1 MDRGVQGERAP
12 RHTPGR
18 SLDRAIARG
27 YNAPMAIQRTLLG
40 LIAAVAVLG
49 FAFAA
54 VSTSD
59 FASHLDRQVHGIHC
73 SLIPGGGTLDTRG
86 TSGCHV
92 TLMSPYSSVMRDSVW
107 GGIPVAL
114 PAMGVFAFLVFA
126 ALSVLFLGKA
136 RDVRALTGLTLA
148 TSIPFLT
155 SLVMGWISLSQLDA
169 ACKLCIG
176 IYVTSTLAFV
186 LAIVA
191 LVRAPKLAAAPPR
204 TESADETIRD
214 DDMSTDPVDAV
225 AATLEAPTPKLK
237 LASASDM
244 DRRIHARKLARRGL
258 DQPSDAPLSWAV
270 VGLAA
275 LLGIAFVTL
284 PMMAY
289 AAGAPDFD
297 RFVGACGTLEN
308 REGEGEVLVAIGPQ
322 SRDVEMIEVLDPLCP
337 SCRGF
342 EARFGAHRAAEE
354 VSRRALLF
362 PLDSE
367 CNWMVSEAVH
377 PGACVLSEAILCA
390 DDDAEEVL
398 AWAFEHQDEL
408 RRSHEDG
415 ASAEEASAAITRAVR
430 ERFPAIADCI
440 GTPRVRARLNRALR
454 FAVQNELPVLTPQ
467 VYVGGTR
474 LCDED
479 TDLGL
484 DYVLSRL
491 LDREEGGAR

>member
-1 MDRGVQGERAP
+1 
-12 RHTPGR
+12 
-18 SLDRAIARG
+18 
-27 YNAPMAIQRTLLG
+27 MATQRTLLG
-40 LIAAVAVLG
+40 LVAAMAVLG

-73 SLIPGGGTLDTRG
+73 SLIPGGGVLDTRG

-136 RDVRALTGLTLA
+136 RDVRALTGVSLA
-148 TSIPFLT
+148 TAIPFVT
-155 SLVMGWISLSQLDA
+155 SIVMGWISLRELDA

-176 IYVTSTLAFV
+176 IYVTSTLSFLFAV
-186 LAIVA
+186 IAQ
-191 LVRAPKLAAAPPR
+191 VRAPRLAAARPP
-204 TESADETIRD
+204 TESADATIRD
-214 DDMSTDPVDAV
+214 DEASTDPVDAV
-225 AATLEAPTPKLK
+225 AATLEAPTPQLK
-237 LASASDM
+237 LASASEM
-244 DRRIHARKLARRGL
+244 DRKIHARKLARRGL
-258 DQPSDAPLSWAV
+258 DQPVEAPLSWAV
-270 VGLAA
+270 VALAA
-275 LLGIAFVTL
+275 LLGVAFVTL

-297 RFVGACGTLEN
+297 RFVGACGTLAD
-308 REGEGEVLVAIGPQ
+308 REGADEVLVSIGPQ

-342 EARFGAHRAAEE
+342 EARFGAHRAADE

-408 RRSHEDG
+408 RATHEDG
-415 ASAEEASAAITRAVR
+415 ASAEEAAAAITRAVR
-430 ERFPAIADCI
+430 ARFPALSDCI

>member
-1 MDRGVQGERAP
+1 
-12 RHTPGR
+12 
-18 SLDRAIARG
+18 
-27 YNAPMAIQRTLLG
+27 MALQRTLLG
-40 LIAAVAVLG
+40 LVAAAAVFG
-49 FAFAA
+49 FLFAA

-73 SLIPGGGTLDTRG
+73 SLIPGGGDLDTRG

-92 TLMSPYSSVMRDSVW
+92 TLMSPYSSIMRDTVW

-114 PAMGVFAFLVFA
+114 PAVGVFSFLIFA
-126 ALSVLFLGKA
+126 ALGILVLGRG
-136 RDVRALTGLTLA
+136 RDVRALSGLVLA
-148 TSIPFLT
+148 TAIPFIT
-155 SLVMGWISLSQLDA
+155 SVVMGWISMNELGA

-176 IYVTSTLAFV
+176 IYVSSTVAFLLSVVLLVMGTRKVAPTSDGNADATLQDDT
-186 LAIVA
+186 LGDGET
-191 LVRAPKLAAAPPR
+191 
-204 TESADETIRD
+204 TE
-214 DDMSTDPVDAV
+214 PVDAA
-225 AATLEAPTPKLK
+225 AATEEAPGKLK
-237 LASASDM
+237 LATASEM
-244 DRRIHARKLARRGL
+244 DRRIQVRRVERRGL
-258 DQPSDAPLSWAV
+258 TRTPESPLAWSVIAI
-270 VGLAA
+270 AA
-275 LLGIAFVTL
+275 LLGVAFVTL

-289 AAGAPDFD
+289 ASGAPDFD
-297 RFVGACGTLEN
+297 RFVGACGTLAN
-308 REGEGEVLVAIGPQ
+308 HEGEDEVLVAIGPQ
-322 SRDVEMIEVLDPLCP
+322 TREVEMIEVLDPLCP

-342 EARFGAHRAAEE
+342 EARFGAHRAADE

-367 CNWMVSEAVH
+367 CNWMVEEAVH

-398 AWAFEHQDEL
+398 AWAFDHQDEL
-408 RRSHEDG
+408 RTASEDEG
-415 ASAEEASAAITRAVR
+415 APAITRAVR
-430 ERFPAIADCI
+430 ERFPALSDCI

-491 LDREEGGAR
+491 LDREEGGE

>member
-1 MDRGVQGERAP
+1 
-12 RHTPGR
+12 
-18 SLDRAIARG
+18 
-27 YNAPMAIQRTLLG
+27 MALQRIFLG
-40 LIAAVAVLG
+40 LIAVAAVFG

-59 FASHLDRQVHGIHC
+59 FTSHLDRQVHGIHC
-73 SLIPGGGTLDTRG
+73 SLIPGGGELDTRG

-92 TLMSPYSSVMRDSVW
+92 TLMSPYSSILRDSVW

-114 PAMGVFAFLVFA
+114 PAMGVFGFLVFA
-126 ALSVLFLGKA
+126 ALGILILGRE
-136 RDVRALTGLTLA
+136 RDVRALLGLVLA
-148 TSIPFLT
+148 SAIPFGT
-155 SLVMGWISLSQLDA
+155 SLVMGWISYSELGA

-176 IYVTSTLAFV
+176 IYTASTFAFV

-191 LVRAPKLAAAPPR
+191 LVRGSRKVAPLPTNDDATMRDDELDEAVDAAAA
-204 TESADETIRD
+204 TE
-214 DDMSTDPVDAV
+214 
-225 AATLEAPTPKLK
+225 EAPGKLK
-237 LASASDM
+237 LATASAM
-244 DRRIHARKLARRGL
+244 DRRIAARRTARRLG
-258 DQPSDAPLSWAV
+258 PSNEAPLSW
-270 VGLAA
+270 GIFGIAA
-275 LLGIAFVTL
+275 LLGVAFVTL

-289 AAGAPDFD
+289 ASGAPDFD

-308 REGEGEVLVAIGPQ
+308 REGADEVLVSIGPET
-322 SRDVEMIEVLDPLCP
+322 REVEMIEVLDPLCP

-342 EARFGAHRAAEE
+342 EARFSAHRAASE

-367 CNWMVSEAVH
+367 CNWMVEEAVH

-390 DDDAEEVL
+390 DEDAEEVL

-408 RRSHEDG
+408 RTASEDEG
-415 ASAEEASAAITRAVR
+415 AAAIGRAVR
-430 ERFPAIADCI
+430 ERFPALGDCI

-467 VYVGGTR
+467 IYVGGTR

-491 LDREEGGAR
+491 LDRSEGGE